1 MTEDEIRNEGIIY
14 AKRNKMRIAR
24 ELTNPT
30 KFHPEGEPISVF
42 MAGSPGAGK
51 TEFSKSLIN
60 IIEEARHCNV
70 VRIDTDEV
78 RAQLPGYV
86 GGNAYLFQGAASLI
100 VEKVH
105 DLVLKQKQ
113 TFIFD
118 GTFAKYEKA
127 VQNIERSLGVGRRV
141 FVFYLY
147 QAPEIAWR
155 FTKAREATEGRN
167 IPREAFIEQFIG
179 ARNAVEGV
187 RNKFGEGVVVF
198 LVRKNFEKNTVDRV
212 IEVAQ
217 GNSFDDFLDE
227 HYNEN
232 QLKQLI

>member
-78 RAQLPGYV
+78 RAQLPGTHI
-86 GGNAYLFQGAASLI
+86 FF
-100 VEKVH
+100 KVPH
-105 DLVLKQKQ
+105 
-113 TFIFD
+113 
-118 GTFAKYEKA
+118 
-127 VQNIERSLGVGRRV
+127 R
-141 FVFYLY
+141 
-147 QAPEIAWR
+147 
-155 FTKAREATEGRN
+155 
-167 IPREAFIEQFIG
+167 
-179 ARNAVEGV
+179 
-187 RNKFGEGVVVF
+187 
-198 LVRKNFEKNTVDRV
+198 
-212 IEVAQ
+212 
-217 GNSFDDFLDE
+217 
-227 HYNEN
+227 
-232 QLKQLI
+232 